1 MFATPA
7 FAQAAGAAAPAGG
20 PADALLQFAPLVFI
34 MVAGYFV
41 MIRPQQK
48 RAKDQ
53 RALIDAVKRGDT
65 VVLSSGV
72 IGKVSRVEDA
82 EVQLEIA
89 TGVNVKVVKSMISDV
104 RTRGE
109 PAPANDAKKA

>member
-20 PADALLQFAPLVFI
+20 PMDGLIQFAPLLLI
-34 MVAGYFV
+34 MVVGYF
-41 MIRPQQK
+41 MLIRPQQK

-53 RALIDAVKRGDT
+53 RAMLDAVKRGDT
-65 VVLSSGV
+65 VVLSSGI

-82 EVQLEIA
+82 EVQVEIA

-104 RTRGE
+104 RTRGA
-109 PAPANDAKKA
+109 PAVANDAKKR

>member
-7 FAQAAGAAAPAGG
+7 FAQTAGAAAPAGG
-20 PADALLQFAPLVFI
+20 PMDALIQFAPLLLI
-34 MVAGYFV
+34 MVLGYF
-41 MIRPQQK
+41 MLIRPQQK

-53 RALIDAVKRGDT
+53 RAMIDAVKRGDT

-72 IGKVSRVEDA
+72 VGKISRVEDA
-82 EVQLEIA
+82 EVQVEIA
-89 TGVNVKVVKSMISDV
+89 TGVNVKVIKSMISDV

-109 PAPANDAKKA
+109 PAPANDAKKG